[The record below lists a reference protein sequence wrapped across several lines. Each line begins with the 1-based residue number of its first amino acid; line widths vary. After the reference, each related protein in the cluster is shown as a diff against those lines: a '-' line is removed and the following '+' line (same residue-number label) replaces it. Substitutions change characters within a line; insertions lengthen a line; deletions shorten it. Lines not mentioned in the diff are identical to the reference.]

1 MKRHIPSNRCP
12 FCGGPA
18 EADCVDNHGKPYKG
32 CSSGCRIKSLKEI
45 EAMCA
50 TSPGAGEDGGGS

>member
-1 MKRHIPSNRCP
+1 MKRRIPGNRCP

-18 EADCVDNHGKPYKG
+18 EADCADNHGKPYKG
-32 CSSGCRIKSLKEI
+32 CSNGCRIKSLKEI

-50 TSPGAGEDGGGS
+50 TTPGAGEESKR